1 MRQLPKRFTLSGAQ
15 TVPLTF
21 TASGSSAAAKP
32 KLPASDDT
40 IYFHRQAIFVLLCFK
55 HVTGLLLRAV
65 EKRRKC
71 NAEKYN
77 AKKRTARESD
87 CANGVLTHGYAR
99 LRCWVLHSE
108 MNPSAH
114 IVVHYHELWLKLGN
128 RLFFLHQL
136 RRAMM
141 RSLEGIRVAR
151 ITQPGDRYLIELED
165 AAQTEM
171 ALNRLQQVFGISH
184 LAVARRV
191 EWSHRDSGQGRAGKE
206 VLQQIYEMAWDEIR
220 TEKFVTFAVRAKRS
234 DKRFPHSGMFLE
246 REVGGMLYDK
256 LEAEG
261 RAPKVDLK
269 RPDLTCRI
277 EVTRGPIL
285 IYARRIAGP
294 GGLPPNTAG
303 RLTCLLSGGFD
314 SAVAA
319 YKMMKR
325 GAHLS
330 FVHFWG
336 GGAEPGESS
345 IHVARRLVEK
355 LVPWQGTA
363 KLYLVPFEPL
373 QRQIV
378 AHADESYRT
387 LLYRRLMLRI
397 AERLALRERSKGLVT
412 GDSLGQVASQ
422 TLQNLQSVGAVARL
436 PLYRPLVGDD
446 KLEIQA
452 LAEKIG
458 THEISGERFHDCCV
472 IFQPRSPALFA
483 TSEELDEAESR
494 CDARSLVEQVLQ
506 STSLERF
513 RYKQGN
519 VEKHTAKHRPAAHH
533 LSKG

>member
-1 MRQLPKRFTLSGAQ
+1 M
-15 TVPLTF
+15 
-21 TASGSSAAAKP
+21 TASA
-32 KLPASDDT
+32 
-40 IYFHRQAIFVLLCFK
+40 Y
-55 HVTGLLLRAV
+55 
-65 EKRRKC
+65 
-71 NAEKYN
+71 
-77 AKKRTARESD
+77 
-87 CANGVLTHGYAR
+87 
-99 LRCWVLHSE
+99 
-108 MNPSAH
+108 

-136 RRAMM
+136 RRAMLGA
-141 RSLEGIRVAR
+141 LEGIPIVR
-151 ITQPGDRYLIELED
+151 ITEPGDRYLIELED
-165 AAQTEM
+165 AGQTGL
-171 ALNRLQQVFGISH
+171 ALGRMQQVFGISH
-184 LAVARRV
+184 LAIARRV
-191 EWSHRDSGQGRAGKE
+191 EWSHRNSED
-206 VLQQIYEMAWDEIR
+206 VLPQICDAAWEEIR
-220 TEKFVTFAVRAKRS
+220 TEKFSTFAVRAKRS
-234 DKRFPHSGMFLE
+234 DKRFPHGGMFLE
-246 REVGGMLYDK
+246 REVGGRLYDL

-269 RPDLTCRI
+269 KPDLTCRI

-378 AHADESYRT
+378 ARADEALRT

-397 AERLALRERSKGLVT
+397 AERLALREKSKGLVT

-422 TLQNLQSVGAVARL
+422 TLRNLQSVGTATRL

-446 KLEIQA
+446 KLEIQD

-458 THEISGERFHDCCV
+458 TYEISAERFHDCCV
-472 IFQPRSPALFA
+472 IFQPKSPALSA
-483 TSEELDEAESR
+483 TSEELDAAETECS
-494 CDARSLVEQVLQ
+494 AVELTEVGLG
-506 STSLERF
+506 SASLERF
-513 RYKQGN
+513 RYRRGA
-519 VEKHTAKHRPAAHH
+519 VEKQVAKRRPAPQH

>member
-1 MRQLPKRFTLSGAQ
+1 VNRTIGTGRAGYKRRHRLAH
-15 TVPLTF
+15 
-21 TASGSSAAAKP
+21 GSLLNWRYTTQVRRSRLAKM
-32 KLPASDDT
+32 PAST
-40 IYFHRQAIFVLLCFK
+40 
-55 HVTGLLLRAV
+55 
-65 EKRRKC
+65 
-71 NAEKYN
+71 
-77 AKKRTARESD
+77 
-87 CANGVLTHGYAR
+87 
-99 LRCWVLHSE
+99 
-108 MNPSAH
+108 H

-136 RRAMM
+136 RRAM
-141 RSLEGIRVAR
+141 RRALEGISVAR
-151 ITQPGDRYLIELED
+151 ITQPGDRYLIELENPD
-165 AAQTEM
+165 QLQT
-171 ALNRLQQVFGISH
+171 ALRRLQQVFGISH
-184 LAVARRV
+184 LAVARPV
-191 EWSHRDSGQGRAGKE
+191 DWSHKSCED
-206 VLQQIYEMAWDEIR
+206 VLPQICETAWDEIR
-220 TEKFVTFAVRAKRS
+220 TESFRTFAVRAKRG
-234 DKRFPHSGMFLE
+234 DKRFPHNSMFLE
-246 REVGGMLYDK
+246 REVGGKLFDK
-256 LEAEG
+256 LEAAR

-269 RPDLTCRI
+269 NPELTCRI

-294 GGLPPNTAG
+294 GGLPTNTAG

-363 KLYLVPFEPL
+363 KLYVVPFEPL

-378 AHADESYRT
+378 AEADESFRT

-397 AERLALRERSKGLVT
+397 SERLALRERSKGLVT

-422 TLQNLQSVGAVARL
+422 TLGNLQSVGSIARL
-436 PLYRPLVGDD
+436 PLYRPLIGDD
-446 KLEIQA
+446 KLEIQD
-452 LAEKIG
+452 LATKIG
-458 THEISGERFHDCCV
+458 THEISAERFHDCCV
-472 IFQPRSPALFA
+472 IFQPKSPALFA
-483 TSEELDEAESR
+483 TSGQLDAAEAQ
-494 CDARSLVEQVLQ
+494 CDSPALVERGLR

-513 RYKQGN
+513 SYKQGS
-519 VEKHTAKHRPAAHH
+519 VERAAARHRPAPQH

>member
-1 MRQLPKRFTLSGAQ
+1 M
-15 TVPLTF
+15 
-21 TASGSSAAAKP
+21 TASA
-32 KLPASDDT
+32 
-40 IYFHRQAIFVLLCFK
+40 Y
-55 HVTGLLLRAV
+55 
-65 EKRRKC
+65 
-71 NAEKYN
+71 
-77 AKKRTARESD
+77 
-87 CANGVLTHGYAR
+87 
-99 LRCWVLHSE
+99 
-108 MNPSAH
+108 

-136 RRAMM
+136 RRAMV
-141 RSLEGIRVAR
+141 RALEGIRVVR

-165 AAQTEM
+165 AAETEL
-171 ALNRLQQVFGISH
+171 ALARLQQVFGISH
-184 LAVARRV
+184 LAIARRV
-191 EWSHRDSGQGRAGKE
+191 EWSHRTFGEASAGE
-206 VLQQIYEMAWDEIR
+206 DVLRQIKDAAWEEIR
-220 TEKFVTFAVRAKRS
+220 TEKFATFAVRAKRS
-234 DKRFPHSGMFLE
+234 DKRFPLTGMFLE
-246 REVGGMLYDK
+246 REIGGKVYDK
-256 LEAEG
+256 LAEEG

-269 RPDLTCRI
+269 KPDLTCRI

-285 IYARRIAGP
+285 IYARRILGP

-345 IHVARRLVEK
+345 IHVARRLAEK
-355 LVPWQGTA
+355 LAPWQGTA

-397 AERLALRERSKGLVT
+397 AERLALREKSKGLVT

-422 TLQNLQSVGAVARL
+422 TLRNLQSVGAVARL

-446 KLEIQA
+446 KLEIQD

-458 THEISGERFHDCCV
+458 TYDISAERFHDCCV
-472 IFQPRSPALFA
+472 IFQPKSPALFA
-483 TSEELDEAESR
+483 TSEELDAAEARYGAAE
-494 CDARSLVEQVLQ
+494 LVERGLE

-513 RYKQGN
+513 RYRRGAVERQVAKRRHSSVQG
-519 VEKHTAKHRPAAHH
+519 
-533 LSKG
+533 L

>member
-1 MRQLPKRFTLSGAQ
+1 MNK
-15 TVPLTF
+15 
-21 TASGSSAAAKP
+21 SA
-32 KLPASDDT
+32 
-40 IYFHRQAIFVLLCFK
+40 Y
-55 HVTGLLLRAV
+55 
-65 EKRRKC
+65 
-71 NAEKYN
+71 
-77 AKKRTARESD
+77 
-87 CANGVLTHGYAR
+87 
-99 LRCWVLHSE
+99 
-108 MNPSAH
+108 

-136 RRAMM
+136 RRAMV
-141 RSLEGIRVAR
+141 RALEGIRVVR

-165 AAQTEM
+165 GTETAA
-171 ALNRLQQVFGISH
+171 ALARLQKVFGISH
-184 LAVARRV
+184 LAIARRV
-191 EWSHRDSGQGRAGKE
+191 EWSHRALGQAGAGDN
-206 VLQQIYEMAWDEIR
+206 VLAQICEAAWEEIC
-220 TEKFVTFAVRAKRS
+220 TERFATFAVRARRS
-234 DKRFPHSGMFLE
+234 DKRFPRTGMYLE
-246 REVGGMLYDK
+246 REIGGRLYDK
-256 LEAEG
+256 LEAQG
-261 RAPKVDLK
+261 RSPKVDLK
-269 RPDLTCRI
+269 KPDVTCRI

-285 IYARRIAGP
+285 IYARRLAGP

-345 IHVARRLVEK
+345 IHVARRLAEK
-355 LVPWQGTA
+355 LTPWQGTA

-397 AERLALRERSKGLVT
+397 AERLALREKSKGLVM

-422 TLQNLQSVGAVARL
+422 TLRNLQSVGAAARL

-446 KLEIQA
+446 KLEIQD
-452 LAEKIG
+452 LAAKIG
-458 THEISGERFHDCCV
+458 TYDISAERFHDCCV
-472 IFQPRSPALFA
+472 IFQPKSPALFA
-483 TSEELDEAESR
+483 TSEELDAAEALCGTAE
-494 CDARSLVEQVLQ
+494 LVERGLEAA
-506 STSLERF
+506 SLERF
-513 RYKQGN
+513 RYRRGV
-519 VEKHTAKHRPAAHH
+519 VEKQVAKRRRTAEH

>member
-1 MRQLPKRFTLSGAQ
+1 VACGSPLDWRYTTQVRSARQEKM
-15 TVPLTF
+15 
-21 TASGSSAAAKP
+21 
-32 KLPASDDT
+32 PA
-40 IYFHRQAIFVLLCFK
+40 
-55 HVTGLLLRAV
+55 
-65 EKRRKC
+65 
-71 NAEKYN
+71 
-77 AKKRTARESD
+77 
-87 CANGVLTHGYAR
+87 
-99 LRCWVLHSE
+99 
-108 MNPSAH
+108 SAH

-136 RRAMM
+136 RRAML
-141 RSLEGIRVAR
+141 RALEGISIIR

-165 AAQTEM
+165 AEQTGL
-171 ALNRLQQVFGISH
+171 AIRRLQQVFGISH

-191 EWSHRDSGQGRAGKE
+191 EWSHRRTEDILPQLCE
-206 VLQQIYEMAWDEIR
+206 NAWEEIR
-220 TEKFVTFAVRAKRS
+220 TEFFSTFAVRAKRS

-246 REVGGMLYDK
+246 REVGGALFDK
-256 LEAEG
+256 LVEAG
-261 RAPKVDLK
+261 RHAKVDLK
-269 RPDLTCRI
+269 HPDLTCRI
-277 EVTRGPIL
+277 EITRGPVL

-345 IHVARRLVEK
+345 IHVARRLLEK
-355 LVPWQGTA
+355 LVPWQGSA

-373 QRQIV
+373 QREIV
-378 AHADESYRT
+378 GRADESFRT

-397 AERLALRERSKGLVT
+397 AERLALREKSKGLVT

-422 TLQNLQSVGAVARL
+422 TLRNLQAVGSIARL

-446 KLEIQA
+446 KLEIQD
-452 LAEKIG
+452 LAAKIG
-458 THEISGERFHDCCV
+458 TYEISAERFHDCCPL
-472 IFQPRSPALFA
+472 FQPKSPALFA
-483 TSEELDEAESR
+483 TSEQLDFAETQ
-494 CDARSLVEQVLQ
+494 CDVRALVERGLQ

-513 RYKQGN
+513 RFKHGT
-519 VEKHTAKHRPAAHH
+519 VERHAATRRPAAQH